1 MPTIG
6 SVSLTGDDVITL
18 NGRVFH
24 DFAAGTVATLTF
36 DGDLVKVTPSKN
48 GNVIYSLDVAGFMS
62 KLELKLLLG
71 SSDDRYI
78 NSLLASQNN
87 NFAGTILAAG
97 SFVKRVGDGQGNVTN
112 VIYNTLGGIVSKF
125 PGATINTAGD
135 AEQSIATWM
144 LHFGAN
150 SRALM

>member
-1 MPTIG
+1 MAG
-6 SVSLTGDDVITL
+6 SVSLTGSDVVTL

-24 DFAAGTVATLTF
+24 DFANGDVAKLTF

-48 GNVIYSLDVAGFMS
+48 GNVIYGLDVAGLMS

-78 NSLLASQNN
+78 NSLLAGQVQDLSS
-87 NFAGTILAAG
+87 FVLAVG
-97 SFVKRVGDGQGNVTN
+97 SFVKRVGNGQGKVTN
-112 VIYNTLGGIVSKF
+112 VIYNTIGGVVSKF
-125 PGATINTAGD
+125 PEAKINTTGE
-135 AEQSIATWM
+135 AEQSVVTWM
-144 LHFGAN
+144 IHFGSN